1 MSRIQYSR
9 RLWLVLSLILCV
21 WPSRGANPGSASLQ
35 EDEVRRIRELYTRT
49 NEAIQSAVAKKS
61 GEDQTLYGN
70 EVVTNRY
77 DGAWRAVGNYSRRE
91 VFWYTDQPEFARYEN
106 LPEESVLVKV
116 EIKETAAVRSVAE
129 EYLFDTGDLAF
140 YYRRSKAGETA
151 PWEER
156 LYFQDKKMIRRLGE
170 PTGEGFEPSDP
181 AQVLARAVQ
190 LQKFFL
196 SSFDR

>member
-1 MSRIQYSR
+1 MIRIQCSR
-9 RLWLVLSLILCV
+9 RLWLAWLLILCV
-21 WPSRGANPGSASLQ
+21 WPCRGATQASASLQ

-49 NEAIQSAVAKKS
+49 NEAIRSAVAKKS
-61 GEDQTLYGN
+61 GEDQTLYCN

-129 EYLFDTGDLAF
+129 EYLFDTGDLVF
-140 YYRRSKAGETA
+140 YYRRTKAGETA

-181 AQVLARAVQ
+181 AKVLVRAAK

-196 SSFDR
+196 SSFD